1 MAIEGKKNR
10 KEQIDASSPSM
21 AIEGSEININTGK
34 VITFASW
41 AS

>member
-21 AIEGSEININTGK
+21 AIEGSEININTVK
-34 VITFASW
+34 TVTMA
-41 AS
+41 